1 LLLYQVG
8 VTALVAPLLSLA
20 LGEGGHFSYSA
31 SAWAATGLLAVVGS
45 FASLL
50 VWMWLLRHYPATR
63 MASFAFL
70 TPVLTLVMGVALLG
84 EPLTLNLV
92 LALAGVVAGIVLVNR
107 RSTPPAAP
115 AQGPAA

>member
-1 LLLYQVG
+1 
-8 VTALVAPLLSLA
+8 
-20 LGEGGHFSYSA
+20 
-31 SAWAATGLLAVVGS
+31 
-45 FASLL
+45 
-50 VWMWLLRHYPATR
+50 
-63 MASFAFL
+63 
-70 TPVLTLVMGVALLG
+70 VALLG